1 MSYDYLAHTIAS
13 IQSQVSALG
22 LAEEQAERAKDQQ
35 ARSRAESLR
44 RKLLQDVDPSLLF
57 CYLAATEAANKE
69 LLRAVWQKEAPT
81 DALAALKRWELDKFF
96 ETYWLK
102 AEPDL
107 AALGPYAFSLRFT
120 FRLAQPYFSR
130 DDNAF
135 YIVDNPIARDRTF
148 GLPIVRPSSW
158 KGNLRA
164 GLRSLGYDDSNPAVS
179 RLFGERVDES
189 GHAGRLIFFPTFF
202 GRTGLEIIN
211 PHERTSRVGT
221 VPILFETVPTG
232 AEGAFT
238 LLYAPFDRL
247 GEDPAHTAREAAEDL
262 VTVARGVEA
271 MLRTYG
277 FSAKKTIGFGL
288 AQDAVPDGLLRIVIP
303 AAVAPPTALSQR
315 EARPSEPPLPR
326 YLEAPGRLKPEYL
339 NPDGSFRE
347 RAPEELARMK
357 KSARQEYEKARAW
370 FQRQQSETRAPEPT
384 ERAPEPSPPERV
396 TACSFGALSELVSRA
411 RDMAASLAPG
421 GVP

>member
-13 IQSQVSALG
+13 IQSQIDALI
-22 LAEEQAERAKDQQ
+22 LAERDAERAKDPQ

-44 RKLLQDVDPSLLF
+44 QKLLQEVDPSLLF
-57 CYLAATEAANKE
+57 CYLAATKAASKD
-69 LLRAVWQKEAPT
+69 LLRAVWQKQAPT
-81 DALAALKRWELDKFF
+81 DALAALKRWELDRFF
-96 ETYWLK
+96 ETTWLK
-102 AEPDL
+102 HDPDP
-107 AALGPYAFSLRFT
+107 APLGPYAFSLRFT

-148 GLPIVRPSSW
+148 GLPIVRPSGW

-164 GLRSLGYDDSNPAVS
+164 AVDRLGHGDNDPAVR
-179 RLFGERVDES
+179 RLFGKRVDES

-211 PHERTSRVGT
+211 PHERATRVGT
-221 VPILFETVPTG
+221 VPILFETVPAGT
-232 AEGAFT
+232 EGTFT
-238 LLYAPFDRL
+238 LLYAPYDRL
-247 GEDPAHTAREAAEDL
+247 GEDPAVTAREVAEDL

-288 AQDAVPDGLLRIVIP
+288 VQDIVSEGLLRIVLPAGVGSP
-303 AAVAPPTALSQR
+303 AAVPQG
-315 EARPSEPPLPR
+315 EARPPEPTLPR
-326 YLEAPGRLKPEYL
+326 YLEAPGRLKREYL

-347 RAPEELARMK
+347 RTPEELAQMK

-370 FQRQQSETRAPEPT
+370 FQRQQAEPPPPAPAAKAPEP
-384 ERAPEPSPPERV
+384 PPAERV
-396 TACSFGALSELVSRA
+396 SAHSFGALSELVPLA
-411 RDMAASLAPG
+411 RQIAESLAPG
-421 GVP
+421 GAP